1 MRGQTSWVWFMFG
14 MVQIF
19 FGAGLPVEY
28 QILSQL
34 FGVSG
39 GGFIALAVYFL
50 FRKDKASPLNAV
62 SKKAERTTLIRGEDG
77 VLYEV
82 PIKTP
87 NSRFTL
93 VLNIIWVVILLV
105 GFLMQ

>member
-1 MRGQTSWVWFMFG
+1 MFG
-14 MVQIF
+14 MIQLF
-19 FGAGLPVEY
+19 LGTGLPVEY
-28 QILSQL
+28 QVLSQL

-87 NSRFTL
+87 NSKFTL
-93 VLNIIWVVILLV
+93 FLNIIWVVVLV
-105 GFLMQ
+105 FGFIMQS

>member
-1 MRGQTSWVWFMFG
+1 MFG

-34 FGVSG
+34 FGASG
-39 GGFIALAVYFL
+39 GGFIALAIYFL
-50 FRKDKASPLNAV
+50 FRKDKGTPLNSV
-62 SKKAERTTLIRGEDG
+62 SKKAERTTLVRGEDG

-93 VLNIIWVVILLV
+93 FLNIIWVVILLF